1 MEQLV
6 IFWIFITINFPSDL
20 NNKKPLSIEEAYR
33 KSDEFA
39 EIVRSHLAEI
49 VRSDKIGDIDVT
61 KLEHGVWTKVN
72 HKGKE
77 YILTLNNKGNVQQ
90 LLRLSDSWGKAD
102 DYYENEGLRKI
113 RGDWWPRILLR
124 YGKCK

>member
-1 MEQLV
+1 MIYDYREKYDNHYTLLLKDDG
-6 IFWIFITINFPSDL
+6 TIGNILDLYNYKFPSDL

-33 KSDEFA
+33 KSNEFA

-102 DYYENEGLRKI
+102 DYYEN
-113 RGDWWPRILLR
+113 
-124 YGKCK
+124 